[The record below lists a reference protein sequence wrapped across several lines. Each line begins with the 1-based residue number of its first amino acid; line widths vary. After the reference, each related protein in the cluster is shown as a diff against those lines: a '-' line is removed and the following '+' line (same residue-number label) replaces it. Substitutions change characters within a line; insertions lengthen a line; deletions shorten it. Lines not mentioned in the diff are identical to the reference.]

1 MTPQRPVAA
10 FRVIVLGLLVRVEP
24 SATSRVSAATTEV
37 QPIALVAVNIKVNQV
52 RFKPGGTSAPIA
64 AQIMDQ
70 IARQVLAHAVGQVGR
85 GGELAHAGVDEG
97 VSGFSGAP
105 SFEIFR

>member
-24 SATSRVSAATTEV
+24 SATSRVSTATTEV

-52 RFKPGGTSAPIA
+52 RFKPSGTCAPIA
-64 AQIMDQ
+64 AQVMDQ
-70 IARQVLAHAVGQVGR
+70 IAGQVLAHAVGQVGR
-85 GGELAHAGVDEG
+85 GGELAHAGIDKG
-97 VSGFSGAP
+97 VPSFGSAP
-105 SFEIFR
+105 SFKIFR